1 MEIPLA
7 WGVGE
12 RFKSS
17 KRKRGAITRLS
28 YFLLLVSFGMPSWKW
43 VGCLADTLSCLS
55 VPHNEEQQRNH
66 NHISFVVSILPRHSR
81 VG

>member
-7 WGVGE
+7 SSASE

-43 VGCLADTLSCLS
+43 VDCLADILSCLS
-55 VPHNEEQQRNH
+55 VPRNEEQQRNR
-66 NHISFVVSILPRHSR
+66 NHISFAVSILPRHSK
-81 VG
+81 GG

>member
-17 KRKRGAITRLS
+17 KRKREAITRLS

-55 VPHNEEQQRNH
+55 VPRSEEQRCNRNR
-66 NHISFVVSILPRHSR
+66 ISSVVSTLPRHSKE
-81 VG
+81 G